1 MGTGKSTIARQL
13 SNHLRFDCLDT
24 DKLVE
29 ARAGKPVR
37 EVFSE
42 LGESHFRDIETEI
55 LGECLARKLPAVIAG
70 AGGIVVRDENRLM
83 INRARESQ
91 SVVVAWLHASPEVLV
106 DRTAKGSHRP
116 LLDQDRAGTLRRLSE
131 ERAPFYSEVADIVV
145 DVSDRS
151 VESTVSLLVD
161 AIEQSL
167 VEMSENDE

>member
-1 MGTGKSTIARQL
+1 M
-13 SNHLRFDCLDT
+13 
-24 DKLVE
+24 
-29 ARAGKPVR
+29 
-37 EVFSE
+37 
-42 LGESHFRDIETEI
+42 
-55 LGECLARKLPAVIAG
+55 
-70 AGGIVVRDENRLM
+70 
-83 INRARESQ
+83 
-91 SVVVAWLHASPEVLV
+91 AWLHASPEVLV